1 MNENVEQDK
10 SSVFK
15 YPPSPMERWK
25 VDGFISVRS
34 RDERMTKGPP
44 RNGADDTVKITRVT
58 TLSALGV
65 IVSPVRLSFKTVANY
80 TFPANFLRSRLYR
93 VFIR

>member
-15 YPPSPMERWK
+15 YPPSLMERWK

-44 RNGADDTVKITRVT
+44 RNGASPMTR
-58 TLSALGV
+58 
-65 IVSPVRLSFKTVANY
+65 
-80 TFPANFLRSRLYR
+80 
-93 VFIR
+93 